1 MKHFDQQAKEWDND
15 PKKTERAIIIAKE
28 MTDFIQP
35 NNTMNAFEFGCGTGL
50 LSYQLKD
57 SFKTITLAD
66 TSEGMIKVLQEK
78 IANENIKNFKP
89 LLADLLEDGFAV
101 NENEYNVI
109 YTLMTLHHILNID
122 KILAIFNAMLKTGG
136 YLCIADLVQEDGS
149 FHTNVPGFDGHNGF
163 DREKL
168 SAVLSNHGFKVA
180 YNEISLEIEKEFD
193 KKIRKYPLFLMI
205 CKKIN

>member
-28 MTDFIQP
+28 MTDFIMP
-35 NNTMNAFEFGCGTGL
+35 NKTMNAFEFGCGTGL

-78 IANENIKNFKP
+78 IADENINNFKP

-101 NENEYNVI
+101 KENEFDVI
-109 YTLMTLHHILNID
+109 YTLMTLHHILEVD

-168 SAVLSNHGFKVA
+168 SAVLFNHGFKVS
-180 YNEISLEIEKEFD
+180 YNEIPLEIEKEFD
-193 KKIRKYPLFLMI
+193 KKVSKYPVFLMI

>member
-28 MTDFIQP
+28 MIDFIQL
-35 NNTMNAFEFGCGTGL
+35 NKTMNAFEFGCGTGL

-66 TSEGMIKVLQEK
+66 TSEGMIKVLHEK
-78 IANENIKNFKP
+78 IADENINNFKP
-89 LLADLLEDGFAV
+89 LLVDLLEDDSVINRSEFD
-101 NENEYNVI
+101 VI
-109 YTLMTLHHILNID
+109 YTLMTLHHILEID
-122 KILAIFNAMLKTGG
+122 KILMIFNRMLKTGG

-149 FHTNVPGFDGHNGF
+149 FHTNVPGFVGHNGF

-168 SAVLSNHGFKVA
+168 NAVLSNNGFKVA
-180 YNEISLEIEKEFD
+180 YNEIPLEIEKEFD
-193 KKIRKYPLFLMI
+193 KKVRKYPVFLMI

>member
-35 NNTMNAFEFGCGTGL
+35 NKTMNAFEFGCGTGL

-66 TSEGMIKVLQEK
+66 TSEGMIKVLQQK
-78 IANENIKNFKP
+78 IADENINNFKP
-89 LLADLLEDGFAV
+89 LLVDLLEDGFAV
-101 NENEYNVI
+101 KENEFDVI
-109 YTLMTLHHILNID
+109 YTLMTLHHILEVD

-149 FHTNVPGFDGHNGF
+149 FHTNVPGFDGHHGF
-163 DREKL
+163 DMGKL

-180 YNEISLEIEKEFD
+180 YNEIPLEIEKEFD
-193 KKIRKYPLFLMI
+193 KKVRKYPVFLMI

>member
-35 NNTMNAFEFGCGTGL
+35 NKTMNAFEFGCGTGL

-66 TSEGMIKVLQEK
+66 TSEGMIKVLKEK
-78 IANENIKNFKP
+78 IADENINNFKP
-89 LLADLLEDGFAV
+89 LLVDLLEDDSAINSSEFD
-101 NENEYNVI
+101 VI
-109 YTLMTLHHILNID
+109 YTLMTLHHILEID
-122 KILAIFNAMLKTGG
+122 KILMIFNAMMKTSG

-180 YNEISLEIEKEFD
+180 YNEIPLEIEKEFD
-193 KKIRKYPLFLMI
+193 KKVRKYPVFLMM

>member
-78 IANENIKNFKP
+78 IANENIKNFKL

-101 NENEYNVI
+101 NENEYDVI

-163 DREKL
+163 DTEKL

-180 YNEISLEIEKEFD
+180 YNEIPLEIEKEFD
-193 KKIRKYPLFLMI
+193 KKIRRYPLFLMI
-205 CKKIN
+205 CEKIN

>member
-35 NNTMNAFEFGCGTGL
+35 DKTMHAFEFGCGTGL

-57 SFKTITLAD
+57 NFKTITLAD

-78 IANENIKNFKP
+78 ITKENIKNFKP
-89 LLADLLEDGFAV
+89 LLVDLLEDDIVKF
-101 NENEYNVI
+101 ENSYDVI
-109 YTLMTLHHILNID
+109 YTLMTLHHIDDIN
-122 KILAIFNAMLKTGG
+122 KISKIFNAMLKADG

-149 FHTNVPGFDGHNGF
+149 FHSNVTDFNGHNGF
-163 DREKL
+163 DRAEL
-168 SAVLSNHGFKVA
+168 AAILSNHGFKIE
-180 YNEISLEIEKEFD
+180 YHKIPLEIEKEFGE
-193 KKIRKYPLFLMI
+193 KVRKYPMFLMM

>member
-28 MTDFIQP
+28 MIDFIQP
-35 NNTMNAFEFGCGTGL
+35 NKTMNAFEFGCGTGL

-78 IANENIKNFKP
+78 IADENINNFKP
-89 LLADLLEDGFAV
+89 LLVDLLEDDSVINRSEFD
-101 NENEYNVI
+101 VI
-109 YTLMTLHHILNID
+109 YTLMTLHHILEID
-122 KILAIFNAMLKTGG
+122 KILMIFNAMLKTGG

-168 SAVLSNHGFKVA
+168 SAVLSNHGFKVV
-180 YNEISLEIEKEFD
+180 YNQIPLEIEKEFD
-193 KKIRKYPLFLMI
+193 NKVRKYPMFLMM